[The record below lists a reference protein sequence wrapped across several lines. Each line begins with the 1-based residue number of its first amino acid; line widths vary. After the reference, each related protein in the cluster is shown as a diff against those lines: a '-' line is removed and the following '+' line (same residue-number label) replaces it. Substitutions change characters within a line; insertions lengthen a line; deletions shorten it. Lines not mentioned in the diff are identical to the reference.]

1 MRLGCAQRLSFA
13 RTIELQLATVQ
24 CTKAERKADRKA
36 AKALELKAALR
47 EEE

>member
-13 RTIELQLATVQ
+13 RTIELATVQ